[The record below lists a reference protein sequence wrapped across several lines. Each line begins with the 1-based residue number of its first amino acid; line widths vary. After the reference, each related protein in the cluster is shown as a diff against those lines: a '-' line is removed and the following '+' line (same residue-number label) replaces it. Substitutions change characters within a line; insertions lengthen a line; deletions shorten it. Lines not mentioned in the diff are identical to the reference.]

1 MFDRDTVS
9 GRNVSR
15 VKITLVSDGTRKKF
29 NLLFEFYIKKWQG
42 SRVSKNNDELKK
54 SLRAFKS
61 LKLALKSGPK
71 QQYSDTSTKNIIEKI
86 SRLDIGKNQ

>member
-71 QQYSDTSTKNIIEKI
+71 
-86 SRLDIGKNQ
+86 